1 MKPSRLASAVAA
13 FAGLCSLAHAA
24 DSAPKPAFVPPSL
37 FKLADKDLEISVWA
51 SAPMLKN
58 PTNMDTDQ
66 HGRIWVAEGVNYRGQ
81 QKRQPEGDRIVV
93 LQDTDGDGKAD
104 KSWTFVQEP
113 FLLAPMGIAVID
125 NKVVV
130 SMTPDLIVYTDVNRD
145 AKFDPA
151 VDKREV
157 LLTGFNGRIHDHS
170 LHSVT
175 VGPDG
180 QWYWN
185 SGNCG
190 AMFTDKSGKTF
201 RIGSAYDPYYGRS
214 NPGDMGWNPR
224 EIAGSKSDDGHV
236 WIGGFAARM
245 NPDGSGVRIIGH
257 NFRNSY
263 EQTVTSFGDVFQN
276 DNDDPPACRVAFLL
290 EGGNAGFCSA
300 DGKRTWQADR
310 RPGQS
315 VPTAQWRQEDPGT
328 MPSGDVYGGGSPT
341 GIAFVE
347 DSALGKKYRG
357 LLLSCEP
364 GRNTVFGYF
373 PKPDGAGF
381 KLERFDFLTSNPE
394 GKFVGSDF
402 IGGATT
408 VTRELHTLFRP
419 SDVMVGAD
427 GAIYVADWFDPR
439 VGGHAT
445 MDDTLAGT
453 IYRIAPKGFK
463 PKVPKTDLTT
473 LDGAVAALK
482 SPAVNVRGAA
492 QEAARLHA
500 FGRLSIPNLRP
511 IVKLLSDEN
520 PFVQA
525 RAVWLLA
532 RSGGQKEVEALLKSK
547 DAQLRLVAFR
557 ALRRNAE
564 REAESASAIRKGLGQ
579 FADGGTGDEAAGKR
593 GEKLGMALTSLA
605 LTAAADKSAAIRRE
619 AAVSLRDV
627 PFAQSKDALLALA
640 GGFDGQDRTMLEA
653 LGTGAKGKE
662 AEFYDLLV
670 TQKPPGF
677 LNIVEGKS
685 PVWTTKFAWLA
696 WRLHPPQAIPDFKDR
711 AITPLLTDAQRK
723 QALTAIAFN
732 DTKPA
737 ADAMLDI
744 AAQTD
749 KAVRAE
755 ALWWLL
761 HKKDSAWKEHG
772 LAAAL
777 KERGIYDPDKIELT
791 SITVPEPPKISQP
804 LTAAAVAKLKGDA
817 ARGAQ
822 IATACHACHRIG
834 NDGAEYAPN
843 LTGWASR
850 QPLDVVVR
858 SIAEPSADIAHGFGG
873 HELTLKD
880 GTVIHGLILA
890 DADPVI
896 IMSTG
901 AITQTV
907 PKDRIR
913 SKKPLG
919 RSLMLSAEQMG
930 MGPRE
935 LADVIAFLRTK

>member
-1 MKPSRLASAVAA
+1 MKLNRLASAVAA
-13 FAGLCSLAHAA
+13 LAGLASAATAA
-24 DSAPKPAFVPPSL
+24 DPAPAPIHVPPSL
-37 FKLADKDLEISVWA
+37 FKLADPDLEISVWA
-51 SAPMLKN
+51 TSPMLKN

-66 HGRIWVAEGVNYRGQ
+66 YGRIWVAEGVRYRGQ
-81 QKRQPEGDRIVV
+81 AKRQPEGDRIVV

-113 FLLAPMGIAVID
+113 FLQAPLGIAVID
-125 NKVVV
+125 NKVIV

-157 LLTGFNGRIHDHS
+157 ILTGFNGRIHDHS

-276 DNDDPPACRVAFLL
+276 DNDDPPACRVAFLM

-315 VPTAQWRQEDPGT
+315 VPTAEWRQEDPGT
-328 MPSGDVYGGGSPT
+328 MPPGDVYGGGSPT

-347 DSALGKKYRG
+347 DSALGAKYRG

-381 KLERFDFLTSNPE
+381 KLERFDFLTSNAE

-445 MDDTLAGT
+445 MDDTLGGT

-492 QEAARLHA
+492 HYAVKAHGTKAQAALD
-500 FGRLSIPNLRP
+500 
-511 IVKLLSDEN
+511 KLLKDEN
-520 PFVQA
+520 PHFRA
-525 RAVWLLA
+525 RAIWLLSHLPRAKA
-532 RSGGQKEVEALLKSK
+532 RLMELMADK
-547 DAQLRLVAFR
+547 DENIRLATFR
-557 ALRRNAE
+557 A
-564 REAESASAIRKGLGQ
+564 IRQLEDRTGSGKPHPFEGDMRGAGTNDGPWYSWQ
-579 FADGGTGDEAAGKR
+579 SVKVWADP
-593 GEKLGMALTSLA
+593 
-605 LTAAADKSAAIRRE
+605 SAAVRRE
-619 AAVSLRDV
+619 AALGLRDV
-627 PFAQSKDALLALA
+627 VWRIMGEGRNFYTPDAQQAFIALAHRFDGKDRTYLDALGLSVRGRETAA
-640 GGFDGQDRTMLEA
+640 
-653 LGTGAKGKE
+653 
-662 AEFYDLLV
+662 YNLL
-670 TQKPPGF
+670 KPSMNNADP
-677 LNIVEGKS
+677 LKWS
-685 PVWTTKFAWLA
+685 PRWAWIA
-696 WRLHPPQAIPDFKDR
+696 WRLHPPQAIADFKTR
-711 AITPLLTDAQRK
+711 ALAPSLPDAERK
-723 QALTAIAFN
+723 RALTAIAFN
-732 DTKPA
+732 GNREA
-737 ADAMLDI
+737 AEAMLEI
-744 AAQTD
+744 AATTD
-749 KAVRAE
+749 KLVKVE
-755 ALWWLL
+755 AIWWLL
-761 HKKDSAWKEHG
+761 NLKDSRWSGHA
-772 LAAAL
+772 LANVL
-777 KERGIYDPDKIELT
+777 KTRGIYDPDKIALT
-791 SITVPEPPKISQP
+791 AVVVPEPPKISQP
-804 LTAAAVAKLKGDA
+804 LTADSVAKLKGDA
-817 ARGAQ
+817 KRGAQ

-858 SIAEPSADIAHGFGG
+858 SIAEPSADIAHGFAG

-907 PKDRIR
+907 PKNRIV

-930 MGPRE
+930 MGPQE
-935 LADVIAFLRTK
+935 VADVIAFLRTK

>member
-1 MKPSRLASAVAA
+1 MTFARLTALAA
-13 FAGLCSLAHAA
+13 LAGFAATATAA
-24 DSAPKPAFVPPSL
+24 DPTPKPTLVPPSL
-37 FKLADKDLEISVWA
+37 FHLSDPDLEISVWA
-51 SAPMLKN
+51 SSPMLKN

-66 HGRIWVAEGVNYRGQ
+66 FGRIWVAEGVNYRGQ

-93 LQDTDGDGKAD
+93 LQDTDGDGRAD

-113 FLLAPMGIAVID
+113 FLLAPMGIAVVD
-125 NKVVV
+125 NKVIV
-130 SMTPDLIVYTDVNRD
+130 SMTPDLIIYTDVNRD

-157 LLTGFNGRIHDHS
+157 ILSGFNGRIHDHS

-175 VGPDG
+175 IGPDG
-180 QWYWN
+180 QLYFN
-185 SGNCG
+185 AGNCG
-190 AMFTDKSGKTF
+190 AKFTDKSGKTF
-201 RIGSAYDPYYGRS
+201 RIGSAYDPYYGRT
-214 NPGDMGWNPR
+214 NPGDLGWNPR

-236 WIGGFAARM
+236 WIGGFAGRM
-245 NPDGSGVRIIGH
+245 NLDGSGVRILGH

-263 EQTVTSFGDVFQN
+263 EQAITSFGDMFQN
-276 DNDDPPACRVAFLL
+276 DNDDPPACRVSFVM

-300 DGKRTWQADR
+300 DGQRSWQADR

-315 VPTAQWRQEDPGT
+315 VATAEWRQEDPGT
-328 MPSGDVYGGGSPT
+328 MPPGDVYGGGSPT

-381 KLERFDFLTSNPE
+381 KLERFDFLTSNKE

-402 IGGATT
+402 VGGNSATL
-408 VTRELHTLFRP
+408 ELHTLFRP

-427 GAIYVADWFDPR
+427 GAIYVADWFDAR
-439 VGGHAT
+439 VGGHGT
-445 MDDTLAGT
+445 MDDTLGGT

-463 PKVPKTDLTT
+463 PKVPQADLAT

-492 QEAARLHA
+492 QAAVRSHGEKAVKAVSRL
-500 FGRLSIPNLRP
+500 L
-511 IVKLLSDEN
+511 KDEYTS
-520 PFVQA
+520 VQA
-525 RAVWLLA
+525 RAVWLLSQLGA
-532 RSGGQKEVEALLKSK
+532 GGVKEVEPLLKSK
-547 DAQLRLVAFR
+547 DDQLRLVAFR

-564 REAESASAIRKGLGQ
+564 GGSRREGTLISLG
-579 FADGGTGDEAAGKR
+579 K
-593 GEKLGMALTSLA
+593 
-605 LTAAADKSAAIRRE
+605 TAAADKSAAIRRE
-619 AAVSLRDV
+619 AALSLRDV
-627 PFAQSKDALLALA
+627 PFAQCKDTLLALA
-640 GGFDGQDRTMLEA
+640 RGFDGQDRTMLEA
-653 LGTGAKGKE
+653 IGTGAKGKE

-670 TQKPPGF
+670 KEKPPGF

-696 WRLHPPQAIPDFKDR
+696 WRLHPAQAIPDFKTR
-711 AITPLLTDAQRK
+711 ALAASLPDAERK
-723 QALTAIAFN
+723 RALTAIAFN
-732 DTKPA
+732 DTKAA

-744 AAQTD
+744 AAKTD
-749 KAVRAE
+749 KAVKVE
-755 ALWWLL
+755 AIWWLL
-761 HKKDSAWKEHG
+761 NRKDNQWKAHG

-777 KERGIYDPDKIELT
+777 KARGIYDPDKIELA
-791 SITVPEPPKISQP
+791 SIVVPEPPKVSQP
-804 LTAAAVAKLKGDA
+804 FSLPDIAKLKGDTT
-817 ARGAQ
+817 RGAL
-822 IATACHACHRIG
+822 IATACYTCHRVG
-834 NDGAEYAPN
+834 NEGVEFAPN

-850 QPLDVVVR
+850 QPLEVLLL
-858 SIAEPSADIAHGFGG
+858 SIINPSADIAHGYNG

-880 GTVIHGLILA
+880 GTVIHGLIFA

-901 AITQTV
+901 GITQTV
-907 PKDRIR
+907 PKERIV
-913 SKKPLG
+913 SKKPLP

-930 MGPRE
+930 LGPQE
-935 LADVIAFLRTK
+935 LADIAAFLRTR